1 MLDPLLRSA
10 FRELR
15 MAVVWW
21 GLGVG
26 IALVLTLALWPVIS
40 EEYSAMITE
49 LPEGWV
55 TFFGEA
61 SLDTVEGYL
70 TAQFFGYA
78 PLVLGVFA
86 ILAGSA
92 ALAGEESQGTLD
104 LLLAQPVRRRRLVL
118 AQGLALTAGLGV
130 TIAIMAVMAAATVI
144 LMDIELSP
152 SRAFGALVLLWP
164 FELALALLA
173 MLLSL
178 LLPGRAMAGSVLAAY
193 LIASY
198 VLGSLSNIYA
208 PLADFRVLYITSYYQ
223 GTSALSGQINWAYFM
238 GLVVIL
244 VAAWGACVAL
254 FEKRDIGTRRPFS
267 LRRLLRRDRV
277 KPAETGA

>member
-1 MLDPLLRSA
+1 
-10 FRELR
+10 
-15 MAVVWW
+15 
-21 GLGVG
+21 
-26 IALVLTLALWPVIS
+26 
-40 EEYSAMITE
+40 MITE

-178 LLPGRAMAGSVLAAY
+178 LLPGRSMAGSVLAAY

-208 PLADFRVLYITSYYQ
+208 PLANFRVLYVTSYYQ
-223 GTSALSGQINWAYFM
+223 GNGALSAEIDWAYVI
-238 GLVVIL
+238 GLVGIL
-244 VAAWGACVAL
+244 LAAWVACLVL
-254 FEKRDIGTRRPFS
+254 FEKRDIGTRRPFG
-267 LRRLLRRDRV
+267 LRRLLRRVRV
-277 KPAETGA
+277 KPAEMGA